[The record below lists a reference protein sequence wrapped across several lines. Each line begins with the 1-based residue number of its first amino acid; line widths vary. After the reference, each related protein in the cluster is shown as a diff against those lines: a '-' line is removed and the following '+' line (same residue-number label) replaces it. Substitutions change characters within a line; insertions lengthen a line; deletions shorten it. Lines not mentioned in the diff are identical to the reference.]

1 MQKQKIVLPISLIII
16 GLLCLYFA
24 KPLKF
29 DTSVSVDYDSM
40 SKQASKVEHITNQNF
55 KQVATQINKDNDMPP
70 VGRLTNKKDSSHGS
84 AFIIGKHTIV
94 TNYHVI
100 NDDKLNHF
108 TFTPHKKPPEFK
120 NNIYVPHKSFETK
133 IVDKHKIKG
142 ADISVLTT
150 QRDLSRFGYMTLD
163 NDTPKS
169 YHKTLSYGYP
179 SPKDSQLK
187 ISDMQMTKTTYY
199 YLTNKGHKFYV
210 KGVIHPGASGS
221 PMISDDG
228 HVYGIAS
235 FRHHDDED
243 KSVSGGY
250 LFTPSMIKEIKQHTK

>member
-29 DTSVSVDYDSM
+29 NASVDYDSM
-40 SKQASKVEHITNQNF
+40 SKQTSKVEHITNQNF
-55 KQVATQINKDNDMPP
+55 KQVATQINKDSEMPP
-70 VGRLTNKKDSSHGS
+70 VGRLTNEKDLSHGS

-100 NDDKLNHF
+100 KDDKLSHF
-108 TFTPHKKPPEFK
+108 TFTPHKKPAEFK
-120 NNIYVPHKSFETK
+120 NNIYIPHESFETK
-133 IVDKHKIKG
+133 IIDKHKIKG

-187 ISDMQMTKTTYY
+187 INDMQMTKTTYH

-221 PMISDDG
+221 PMINDDG

-250 LFTPSMIKEIKQHTK
+250 LFTPSMIKEIKQYTK